1 MMRRTTISNESR
13 GEQLSLP
20 FAQERCPPTPAL
32 EPFTVRITEAM
43 RLTGLRRSK
52 IYELIASDNI
62 ETVKVGRCTLVLV
75 SSLRAL
81 IERGRSA
88 PL

>member
-1 MMRRTTISNESR
+1 MRRTTNSKESR

-20 FAQERCPPTPAL
+20 FAQEKCPLAPAL

-88 PL
+88 QS